1 MPMPESVLRDDVNE
15 YEPRPIFGH
24 SYRAMLTFV
33 VIVALCALVGLAGWR
48 LGAPD
53 TLIGFA
59 VLAIGGAVGFVGI
72 GRPDGLKFET
82 WWRVWSEDRAWRR
95 CATYSAVVISTPSS
109 RAARRAEKR
118 PRRAVETEID
128 PMAL

>member
-1 MPMPESVLRDDVNE
+1 MPMIEVVLRDDVTE

-109 RAARRAEKR
+109 RAARKAARAARKT
-118 PRRAVETEID
+118 VETEID
-128 PMAL
+128 PLAL